1 MNAFQEQ
8 CRDAVRRRLTSRYI
22 RSVCCLLLG
31 IYLIVQTIAFVT
43 NDRGR
48 TVFGPCLGADFAVF
62 YVAGSIFDSYPHE
75 RIYDITLHNRL
86 YQGLFPWTPPEA
98 QLPYANA
105 PFFVLP
111 FAILAHLPYQWAYLV
126 WIVTSIGLYFGGLK
140 LLWGTFDALPED
152 AWLTVV
158 LLAFSFTP
166 FLIEGLSGG
175 QVSVFGF
182 FWLALALRLERR
194 RRLLLSGIALAFC
207 TYKPTL
213 LVLILP
219 MLVVTRRKSMLSG
232 FAIGIMGLA
241 VLSLLAVGWQGCRAY
256 LDTLR
261 LFLNTSTAA
270 ASGLRTWKYV
280 DINSFSRLLAGEV
293 TWVRWGLVLLSAG
306 ITLPL
311 IIRVWT
317 KANSERE
324 TDRSLVWALTIA
336 WTLVLNVY
344 LGIYDTILI
353 VPSVLIAA
361 DVLYRKVADGR
372 DALSPAYRGLLIL
385 LYLIPWFTQPV
396 ARLMGVQLY
405 TLVLAAFGFYLA
417 GLFGRGFQFI
427 VVREPGGEAR

>member
-1 MNAFQEQ
+1 LNAFQEQ
-8 CRDAVRRRLTSRYI
+8 CRDAVTRRLTGRYI

-48 TVFGPCLGADFAVF
+48 TVFGPFLGADFAVF
-62 YVAGSIFDSYPHE
+62 YVAGTIFDSYPPE
-75 RIYDITLHNRL
+75 RIYDINLHSGL
-86 YQGLFPWTPPEA
+86 YRGLFPGLPPEA

-111 FAILAHLPYQWAYLV
+111 FAMLAHLPYQWAYLV
-126 WIVTSIGLYFGGLK
+126 WIAASIGLYFGGLK
-140 LLWGTFDALPED
+140 LLRGTFDALPRA

-182 FWLALALRLERR
+182 FVLALALGLERR
-194 RRLLLSGIALAFC
+194 GLLLSSGAVLAC
-207 TYKPTL
+207 CAYKPTL

-219 MLVVTRRKSMLSG
+219 MLVVTRRRRVLGG
-232 FAIGIMGLA
+232 FAIGVAGLA
-241 VLSLLAVGWQGCRAY
+241 VLSLLAVGLQGCRNY
-256 LDTLR
+256 LDTLL
-261 LFLNTSTAA
+261 LFLNTTTAA

-280 DINSFSRLLAGEV
+280 DINSFSMLLAGGV
-293 TWVRWGLVLLSAG
+293 NWVRWGLVLLFVG
-306 ITLPL
+306 IMVPL
-311 IIRVWT
+311 MLRVWT
-317 KANSERE
+317 KADSERE

-336 WTLVLNVY
+336 WTPVLNVY

-361 DVLYRKVADGR
+361 DVLYRKAADGQA
-372 DALSPAYRGLLIL
+372 ALPPTFNYLLVL
-385 LYLIPWFTQPV
+385 LYLVPWVTQPV
-396 ARLMGVQLY
+396 ARLTGVQLY

-417 GLFGRGFQFI
+417 GLSGRGLGPD
-427 VVREPGGEAR
+427 VTTETTSR